1 MFGINM
7 FSGTAGAYASLMKLQ
22 SRWDEKKEKGKFQE
36 KSQIQE
42 DPMIRHLEEMR
53 EQRQKSSGKEAI
65 INKMNSGK
73 KLTQEEMEYL
83 QREDPAAYQK
93 AKEIQAQQKGYKNA
107 LKNCKTKEDVQRLKA
122 NYMGTAMARVNGI
135 ANDPHIPKGQ
145 KMALLMHE
153 NAKVKAILKAEK
165 EFIAS
170 GRYEQLPTD
179 AEQKEAMEQAAEAMR
194 GEKGTAAEQTGETGS
209 QEESQEVSDASGQD
223 RTPEVS
229 QEAAALPDQ
238 RPEASQEASALPGQN
253 RKPEVSGSQEAAS
266 HKPAAKQPSGHKKA
280 PYARGTGA
288 YQQTAAAPR
297 PQGRKMKLSKKA

>member
-1 MFGINM
+1 
-7 FSGTAGAYASLMKLQ
+7 
-22 SRWDEKKEKGKFQE
+22 
-36 KSQIQE
+36 
-42 DPMIRHLEEMR
+42 MIRHLEEMR

-122 NYMGTAMARVNGI
+122 NYMGSAMARVNGI

-194 GEKGTAAEQTGETGS
+194 GENGTAAEQTGETGS

-238 RPEASQEASALPGQN
+238 RPEASQEAAALPGQN
-253 RKPEVSGSQEAAS
+253 RKPEVSGSQEATS